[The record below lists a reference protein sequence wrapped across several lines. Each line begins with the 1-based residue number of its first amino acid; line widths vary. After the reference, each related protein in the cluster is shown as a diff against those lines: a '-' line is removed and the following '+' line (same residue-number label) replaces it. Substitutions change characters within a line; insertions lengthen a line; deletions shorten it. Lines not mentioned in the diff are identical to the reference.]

1 MEGQVGPLGVKEF
14 WTPQHPSTVIR
25 ELIRWVYTGEFRSES
40 LMEHLDSFID
50 AGAQFQL
57 PGFLAAIQR
66 VLVERELVINGPAI
80 VIRLIMIARLYDVS
94 RSILSLLLIAICTL
108 RMRTI

>member
-1 MEGQVGPLGVKEF
+1 
-14 WTPQHPSTVIR
+14 
-25 ELIRWVYTGEFRSES
+25 
-40 LMEHLDSFID
+40 MEHLDSFID
-50 AGAQFQL
+50 AGVQFQL

-66 VLVERELVINGPAI
+66 VLVERELVVNGPAI

-94 RSILSLLLIAICTL
+94 RSILLLIAICTL